1 MNPHLDNKSL
11 GSNNDEQPPHID
23 IGANNALT
31 IKEYLSEENL
41 PLPEDDETGLDSAYS
56 YLVLFASF
64 MNFIVIFGCF
74 NAFGIFQE
82 YYLNTQFAD
91 KPASSIAW
99 ISTIA
104 LSVSLSGG
112 IFGSPIISRIG
123 IRRTFILGSIV
134 ATLGLALASFSTKS
148 IALLTITQGLVFG
161 FGGSIIINGSI
172 LMPSLW
178 FKKHRSLAIGIVS
191 SGSGFGGMVMGP
203 IIETSLRKVG
213 IEWSFRILCFITL
226 AFTLTASIVLKP
238 RASGFKTSSKKIFNF
253 SLLKKPYTLFLC
265 IGGFFAELGYTVL
278 SLYFASTVVSIG
290 QSRSTASNTILAFSA
305 ASGIS
310 RLASGYYAKWFG
322 PNTTLIFAM
331 TASSILMFAMWLPS
345 KSFAVYYVFFV
356 LCGFLCALFFP
367 LGPVMI
373 ANNYDL
379 GEVSQVNGVV
389 YLFYGA
395 STLVGNPLLGLM
407 FDKIGNR
414 TSYNSVII
422 AGGVS
427 FMISGIVLFFQRI
440 YSRKYMPN
448 LKTGKI

>member
-1 MNPHLDNKSL
+1 MNSHLDNNSHSSSKDQ
-11 GSNNDEQPPHID
+11 NNNHVINE
-23 IGANNALT
+23 NNGLAV
-31 IKEYLSEENL
+31 KEYLSEVSSST
-41 PLPEDDETGLDSAYS
+41 PQDDETGLDSAYS

-64 MNFIVIFGCF
+64 INFIVIFGCL

-82 YYLNTQFAD
+82 YYLNTLFAD
-91 KPASSIAW
+91 KSASSIAW

-104 LSVSLSGG
+104 FTVPLSGG
-112 IFGSPIISRIG
+112 IFASPLISRIG
-123 IRRTFILGSIV
+123 IRRTFATGSII
-134 ATLGLALASFSTKS
+134 ATLGLALASFCTKS

-161 FGGSIIINGSI
+161 LGGALIVNGSI

-203 IIETSLRKVG
+203 IIEATLRKFG
-213 IEWSFRILCFITL
+213 IEWSLRILCFITL
-226 AFTLTASIVLKP
+226 ASTLTASIVLKP

-265 IGGFFAELGYTVL
+265 LTGIFAELGYVVI
-278 SLYFASTVVSIG
+278 SLYFTSSVVGIG
-290 QSRSTASNTILAFSA
+290 QSRSTASNTILAYSA
-305 ASGIS
+305 ASGIT
-310 RLASGYYAKWFG
+310 RLASGYYTKWFG
-322 PNTTLIFAM
+322 ANTTLIYAM
-331 TASSILMFAMWLPS
+331 IASSILTFAMWLPS
-345 KSFAVYYVFFV
+345 KSFPVYYAYFI
-356 LCGFLCALFFP
+356 LSGFLCTLFFP
-367 LGPVMI
+367 LSPVMI

-395 STLVGNPLLGLM
+395 TALVGNPLLGLM

-427 FMISGIVLFFQRI
+427 FMIAGIILLLQRI